1 MKFRMRNSQTLTTAN
16 FYLTWQ
22 GGWTMAEQQA
32 ATFDS
37 VDECYKF
44 GEKMSVSGVVEVVR

>member
-44 GEKMSVSGVVEVVR
+44 GEKMSVSGVVEVVK